1 MLQMYRDLRMKSKL
15 PCRPSGAII
24 ATISK
29 IPAYGRPG
37 QPKVHADIHLV
48 VGEFVEVTEN
58 SSLHLQ

>member
-1 MLQMYRDLRMKSKL
+1 MKSKL